1 MSRSPAAGLPM
12 SDFADSE
19 SPSGDGATCRVAL
32 FEGPGEPLR
41 LARLPIPELE
51 ESEALIRV
59 ECCTIC
65 GSDLHTVSGA
75 RREATPSIL
84 GHEVLG
90 RVARLGGNPPCGL
103 DGTPLSVG
111 DRVTWS
117 TVVAC
122 GGCDR
127 CTSGLP
133 QKCRSLSKY
142 GHERAEGRGALSGG
156 LAEFVLL
163 RRGSS
168 VIRVPDSVPDEVA
181 CPVNCAT
188 ATVAASIRAAG
199 EVAGRRVLLF
209 GAGMLGLTAAAMA
222 RSMGAGSVTIC
233 DLSVDR
239 LARAGRFGAGH
250 AVRWHADR
258 EALRQA
264 LREETGGDS
273 FDRVIELS
281 GAADAVEAAC
291 EFGGIGSRVVLV
303 GTVMKSRPVAID
315 PEGIV
320 RKCQSIHGMHNYAAG
335 DLRAAVQFLERSHD
349 QYPFGD
355 LVARSFRLG
364 DVNRAIAFA
373 METRPVR
380 VSICP

>member
-1 MSRSPAAGLPM
+1 M
-12 SDFADSE
+12 SDFTNSE
-19 SPSGDGATCRVAL
+19 SPAGDGATCRAAL

-51 ESEALIRV
+51 EWEALVRV

-90 RVARLGGNPPCGL
+90 RIERLAQSPPLGL
-103 DGTPLSVG
+103 DGTSLSVG

-127 CTSGLP
+127 CTTGLP

-168 VIRVPDSVPDEVA
+168 VIRVPESIPDEVA
-181 CPVNCAT
+181 CPANCAT

-199 EVAGRRVLLF
+199 EIAGRRVLLF
-209 GAGMLGLTAAAMA
+209 GAGMLGLTAAAMT
-222 RSMGAGSVTIC
+222 RSMGAASVTMC
-233 DLSVDR
+233 DLSAER
-239 LARAGRFGAGH
+239 LARAARFGADH
-250 AVRWHADR
+250 LVRWHADR
-258 EALRQA
+258 GVIREALR
-264 LREETGGDS
+264 RESGGDS

-315 PEGIV
+315 PEGVV
-320 RKCQSIHGMHNYAAG
+320 RKCQSILGMHNYVPD
-335 DLRAAVQFLERSHD
+335 DLRAAVRFLKRWHD
-349 QYPFGD
+349 RYPFGD
-355 LVARSFRLG
+355 LVERSFRLS
-364 DVNRAIAFA
+364 DVNRAISFA
-373 METRPVR
+373 MEARPVR
-380 VSICP
+380 VSIRP